1 MNIYQGEELGLP
13 EAVDIPDEERQDP
26 TFFRSPGKQ
35 VGRDSCRICLPWEA
49 NRPNMGFGSGAAPH
63 LKQPEVYNKY
73 VVDIVDIE
81 DKDPKST
88 LNFYRKAMNLRHKLQ
103 ALRSSSG

>member
-1 MNIYQGEELGLP
+1 MGGQPAQHGLW
-13 EAVDIPDEERQDP
+13 
-26 TFFRSPGKQ
+26 FR
-35 VGRDSCRICLPWEA
+35 RR
-49 NRPNMGFGSGAAPH
+49 GAAPH

-73 VVDIVDIE
+73 VVDIE